1 MVTPVKVIQTLV
13 LYLNS
18 RLLLLG
24 VSGDTKRNTEIGT
37 IASWGPWFR
46 VSFELM
52 INSLVRG
59 GRWGWSNVLVFKG
72 KGRRNDI
79 PGVWVHRD
87 ARYGLLFTNYV
98 NGKRN
103 YYFNNLIKIKL
114 KKWYK
119 IVIEQKSVNGKVRKY
134 FQTAASLLA
143 LC

>member
-1 MVTPVKVIQTLV
+1 M
-13 LYLNS
+13 
-18 RLLLLG
+18 
-24 VSGDTKRNTEIGT
+24 
-37 IASWGPWFR
+37 
-46 VSFELM
+46 
-52 INSLVRG
+52 
-59 GRWGWSNVLVFKG
+59 GWSNVLVFKG
-72 KGRRNDI
+72 NGRRNGI

-87 ARYGLLFTNYV
+87 ARYGGVGLLFTNYV

>member
-1 MVTPVKVIQTLV
+1 
-13 LYLNS
+13 
-18 RLLLLG
+18 
-24 VSGDTKRNTEIGT
+24 
-37 IASWGPWFR
+37 
-46 VSFELM
+46 M

-72 KGRRNDI
+72 NGRRNDI

-103 YYFNNLIKIKL
+103 FYFNNYAIKL

-134 FQTAASLLA
+134 FQTAVSLLA
-143 LC
+143 LCVRFISLLQSMGKRFVVSKTKGP